1 MDGTWPTLPTL
12 FLGVIAVATLVM
24 AAIQIGAAV
33 YSARLARRIEQTVSQ
48 LQRDV
53 QPLIGRATL
62 VSEEAARMASMV
74 ADQVE
79 RADAMLTDLARRVDD
94 TVTLVQNAVVT
105 PAREGLALLAG
116 IRAAVGALRGLR
128 ESRGDGNRHE
138 EEDALFI
145 G

>member
-1 MDGTWPTLPTL
+1 MDGTWNPV
-12 FLGVIAVATLVM
+12 FLGLIALATLVM
-24 AAIQIGAAV
+24 AAIQIGAVLVAV
-33 YSARLARRIEQTVSQ
+33 RLARRLEQTVAR
-48 LQRDV
+48 LERDIE
-53 QPLIGRATL
+53 PLIGRATV
-62 VSEEAARMASMV
+62 VSEEAARVASLV

-79 RADAMLTDLARRVDD
+79 RADAMLTDLGRRVDD

-116 IRAAVGALRGLR
+116 LRAALNALRGLR
-128 ESRGDGNRHE
+128 QGRGRGSRHE

>member
-1 MDGTWPTLPTL
+1 MDRVEQRHGV
-12 FLGVIAVATLVM
+12 LGLV
-24 AAIQIGAAV
+24 
-33 YSARLARRIEQTVSQ
+33 RLE
-48 LQRDV
+48 L
-53 QPLIGRATL
+53 
-62 VSEEAARMASMV
+62 

-79 RADAMLTDLARRVDD
+79 RADAMLTDLGRRVDD